1 LKIEQNSTYA
11 NLLML
16 RIWGYGMKIALL
28 EDEIEQA
35 RNLVELL
42 KQHDHSCEHFE
53 NGKSFLYAVL
63 HNSFDLL
70 ILDWQLPDI
79 EGTEVLKQLRAE
91 LNWRVPVLFL
101 TQRDSESDIIT
112 ALDAGADD
120 YLVKP
125 ARPGELTA
133 RINALSRRTGSET
146 SEQEALEIGPYKI
159 DLGKRAIIAFSEE
172 VSLTDKDFDLAVFMF
187 QNVGRLLSRD
197 FLLERVWG
205 ISSNINTRTVDT
217 HVSRLRRKL
226 NIKPENGFRIKT
238 IYQHGYRLERVSD

>member
-1 LKIEQNSTYA
+1 
-11 NLLML
+11 
-16 RIWGYGMKIALL
+16 MKIALL
-28 EDEIEQA
+28 EDELSQA
-35 RNLVELL
+35 ETVVELL
-42 KQHDHSCEHFE
+42 KAHGHECEHFAT
-53 NGKSFLYAVL
+53 GKSFLYSVL
-63 HNSFDLL
+63 HNSYDLL

-79 EGTEVLKQLRAE
+79 EGTEVLRQLRSE
-91 LNWRVPVLFL
+91 MNWRIPVLFL
-101 TQRDSESDIIT
+101 TQRDSEADIIT

-125 ARPGELTA
+125 ARPGELAA
-133 RINALSRRTGSET
+133 RVNALSRRVGGEQT
-146 SEQEALEIGPYKI
+146 EQEEIEVGPYQI
-159 DLGKRAIIAFSEE
+159 NLSKRTIISAGED

-187 QNVGRLLSRD
+187 QNIGRLLSRD

-238 IYQHGYRLERVSD
+238 IYQHGYRLERVSE

>member
-1 LKIEQNSTYA
+1 
-11 NLLML
+11 
-16 RIWGYGMKIALL
+16 MKIALL
-28 EDEIEQA
+28 EDEVEQA
-35 RNLVELL
+35 KNLSALLTESGHTVEYF
-42 KQHDHSCEHFE
+42 H
-53 NGKSFLYAVL
+53 NGKSFLYAVN
-63 HNSFDLL
+63 HNSYELL
-70 ILDWQLPDI
+70 ILDWQLPDM
-79 EGTEVLKQLRAE
+79 EGTDVLRQVRAE
-91 LNWRVPVLFL
+91 MSWRIPVLFL

-133 RINALSRRTGSET
+133 RLNALGRRVSGESEGQ
-146 SEQEALEIGPYKI
+146 EQLEIGPYVI
-159 DLGKRAIIAFSEE
+159 DLGKRSIVSSGEE

-238 IYQHGYRLERVSD
+238 IYQHGYRLEKVSD

>member
-1 LKIEQNSTYA
+1 
-11 NLLML
+11 
-16 RIWGYGMKIALL
+16 MKIALL
-28 EDEIEQA
+28 EDELSQA
-35 RNLVELL
+35 ETVVELL
-42 KQHDHSCEHFE
+42 TAHGHECEHFAA
-53 NGKSFLYAVL
+53 GKSFLYSVL
-63 HNSFDLL
+63 HNSYDLL

-79 EGTEVLKQLRAE
+79 EGTEVLRQIRSE
-91 LNWRVPVLFL
+91 MNWRIPVLFL
-101 TQRDSESDIIT
+101 TQRDSEADIIT

-125 ARPGELTA
+125 ARSGELVA
-133 RINALSRRTGSET
+133 RVNALSRRVGGEQT
-146 SEQEALEIGPYKI
+146 EQEEIEIGPYQI
-159 DLGKRAIIAFSEE
+159 SLSKRTIVSSGED

-187 QNVGRLLSRD
+187 QNIGRLLSRD

-238 IYQHGYRLERVSD
+238 IYQHGYRLERVSE

>member
-1 LKIEQNSTYA
+1 MSW
-11 NLLML
+11 
-16 RIWGYGMKIALL
+16 RI
-28 EDEIEQA
+28 
-35 RNLVELL
+35 
-42 KQHDHSCEHFE
+42 
-53 NGKSFLYAVL
+53 
-63 HNSFDLL
+63 
-70 ILDWQLPDI
+70 
-79 EGTEVLKQLRAE
+79 
-91 LNWRVPVLFL
+91 PVLFL

-133 RINALSRRTGSET
+133 RLNALGRRVSGENEGQ
-146 SEQEALEIGPYKI
+146 EQIEIGPYVI
-159 DLGKRAIIAFSEE
+159 NLGKRSIVSSGEE

-238 IYQHGYRLERVSD
+238 IYQHGYRLEKVSE